1 MVSGWQ
7 GSGRHVALLS
17 ACWGLATTG
26 NALLVSVAV
35 LSGHLLAEDKAF
47 AALPV
52 AFQWFGTAVATAPA
66 SFLMARIGRRAG
78 FAIGVAIGSVGGALA
93 IGALIQGSFALLCA
107 GIGLMGAYNGFNW
120 YYRFAAAEVAPENL
134 RARAISLVL
143 AGGVVAALLGPFLAM
158 QSKDFLL
165 PYAFAGAFT
174 VYLGLGVLILILL
187 AFVRVPKPPA
197 AKLTGG
203 RPIGEILRQP
213 AFMVAAFGGLCA
225 YGVMAMLMSV
235 TPPAMTLL
243 CGHDFDDAAFV
254 IQWHVLAMYAPSF
267 FTGRLIERFGELK
280 VMLAGGGLF
289 VASLLTALSG
299 ISVAHFWVAL
309 VLLGLGWSLLFVGS
323 TTLLTGLYTAAERA
337 KTQAVN
343 EIIVFGGVAL
353 ATLSSG
359 ALLHHSGWQ
368 AVNLAA
374 LPPILLV
381 MAATAWLAL
390 RRPTGAAA

>member
-1 MVSGWQ
+1 MSGWQ
-7 GSGRHVALLS
+7 GSRRDVALLS
-17 ACWGLATTG
+17 ACWALATTG
-26 NALLVSVAV
+26 NVLLVSVSV
-35 LSGHLLAEDKAF
+35 LSGYLLAEDKAF

-52 AFQWFGTAVATAPA
+52 AFQWLGTAAATAPA

-78 FAIGVAIGSVGGALA
+78 FAVGVAIGSAGAALA
-93 IGALIQGSFALLCA
+93 ITALVQGSFVLLCA
-107 GIGLMGAYNGFNW
+107 GVGLMGAYNGFNS
-120 YYRFAAAEVAPENL
+120 YYRFAAAEVAPDTM

-158 QSKDFLL
+158 RSKDLLL
-165 PYAFAGAFT
+165 PHAYAGAFAA
-174 VYLGLGVLILILL
+174 YLGLGVLILVLL
-187 AFVRVPKPPA
+187 SLVRIPKPPA
-197 AKLTGG
+197 VKLTGG
-203 RPIGEILRQP
+203 RPIGEIMRQP
-213 AFMVAAFGGLCA
+213 AFVVAAFGGFCA

-235 TPPAMTLL
+235 TPPAMTLMS
-243 CGHDFDDAAFV
+243 GHEFDDAAFV

-267 FTGRLIERFGELK
+267 VTGRLIERFGAPRI
-280 VMLAGGGLF
+280 MLAGGGLF
-289 VASLLTALSG
+289 LASLLTALSG
-299 ISVAHFWVAL
+299 VSVAHFWMAL

-323 TTLLTGLYTAAERA
+323 TTLLTGLYTTAERA

-343 EIIVFGGVAL
+343 EIIVFGGAAL

-381 MAATAWLAL
+381 ITATAWLAR